1 MPDTLHGDDESIEV
15 IDLVS
20 PDGTAAS
27 VLTWGATLHDLRVP
41 TANGASRRVVHGYR
55 NLDNY
60 RANPFHMGATA
71 GRNANRIAG
80 ARFVLDGATY
90 QLERNDANTNNL
102 HGGSRGFGRRQWTT
116 RGRTGNAVELVLVSP
131 AGDQGFPGEVTTVC
145 RYELVAGPA
154 LRVTMTATTT
164 EPTIVNL
171 THHSYFTLSE
181 GGDCRKHT
189 LWLDA
194 DRYTPTDETLIP
206 TGELRA
212 VADTPFDFRFP
223 REIGA
228 AGVDLDTNFALNGDG
243 DPTRPVARLVSPAGD
258 LTMEVATN
266 QPGLQVYTAVHL
278 SETDEGLGG
287 CRHGSRSA
295 VCLETQAYP
304 DAPNKPH
311 FPQTVLRPGETYRHV
326 VEYRFSI

>member
-1 MPDTLHGDDESIEV
+1 MPTEIPGDNEAPEEI
-15 IDLVS
+15 ILTS
-20 PDGTAAS
+20 PDGASAS
-27 VLTWGATLHDLRVP
+27 VLTWGATLRDLRVP
-41 TANGASRRVVHGYR
+41 LANGAARRVVHGYG
-55 NLDNY
+55 NLADY

-80 ARFVLDGATY
+80 ARFVLDGITY
-90 QLERNDANTNNL
+90 ELETNDANTNNL
-102 HGGSRGFGRRQWTT
+102 HGGSRGFGRRQWTL
-116 RGRTGNAVELVLVSP
+116 RERNDESVELVLISA

-145 RYELVAGPA
+145 RYELVEGPT
-154 LRVTMTATTT
+154 LRITMTATTT

-181 GGDCRKHT
+181 GGDCREHT
-189 LWLDA
+189 LWVDA

-212 VADTPFDFRFP
+212 VADSPFDFRLP

-228 AGVDLDTNFALNGDG
+228 AGVDYDTNFALNGDR
-243 DPTRPVARLVSPAGD
+243 DPTRPVARLVSPTGD
-258 LTMEVATN
+258 LAMEVATN
-266 QPGLQVYTAVHL
+266 QPGLQLYTAVHL

-295 VCLETQAYP
+295 VCLETQAFP
-304 DAPNKPH
+304 DAPNKPR
-311 FPQTVLRPGETYRHV
+311 FPSTVLRSGEIYHHV
-326 VEYRFSI
+326 VEYRFKA

>member
-1 MPDTLHGDDESIEV
+1 MPDKLPGDDEAIKV
-15 IDLVS
+15 IDLTS
-20 PDGTAAS
+20 PDGTVAS
-27 VLTWGATLHDLRVP
+27 ILTWGATLHDLRVP
-41 TANGASRRVVHGYR
+41 TGNGRSRRVVHGYR

-80 ARFVLDGATY
+80 GRFVIDGKHY
-90 QLERNDANTNNL
+90 QLETNDANINNL
-102 HGGSRGFGRRQWTT
+102 HGGRRGFGRRQWTL
-116 RGRTGNAVELVLVSP
+116 RNRNESSAELTLVSG
-131 AGDQGFPGEVTTVC
+131 AGDQGFPGEVTTTC

-181 GGDCRKHT
+181 GGDCREHT

-194 DRYTPTDETLIP
+194 DRYTPTDATLIP

-212 VADTPFDFRFP
+212 VADTPFDFRSP
-223 REIGA
+223 RKIGA
-228 AGVDLDTNFALNGDG
+228 AGVDYDTNFALNGTPDAS
-243 DPTRPVARLVSPAGD
+243 RPVARLVSPSGD

-295 VCLETQAYP
+295 VCLETQAFP
-304 DAPNKPH
+304 DAPNKPR
-311 FPQTVLRPGETYRHV
+311 FPQTVLRPGEVYEHV
-326 VEYRFSI
+326 VEYRFKA